1 MVFKHLQSC
10 GNLARTIRIGTLY
23 FTISISTMSNACS
36 YPSVRFPSRL
46 VGWGTDLDCNVGLW
60 ASRADDV
67 VSFASL
73 SGPEATRA
81 CTFTHNPIAS
91 ASSLFE
97 HIHRVNIS
105 FTLLFSKTV
114 FQFYNWPDVLANPA
128 WPWNFLRMNSKRTKC
143 SQLWAERVRIS
154 LASLSGSG
162 GTGPQCM
169 FTRLWVLRDSLNCWR
184 QQHCYSA
191 SALTQ
196 HQLNCS
202 VTLIKIWYQVSA
214 DSEAAIKLLEYTGNA
229 SFQCPLFQWMCVL
242 TIRFLIF
249 SACFEVANPA
259 WLWKG
264 TEAGLVWRENAL
276 FAIARIS
283 QDLCNEIGYIYST
296 FLHCVFPCVSLKCF
310 PQMMLG
316 PIGWICLQGFP

>member
-46 VGWGTDLDCNVGLW
+46 VGWETDLDCNVGLW

-114 FQFYNWPDVLANPA
+114 FQFCNWPYVLANPA

-143 SQLWAERVRIS
+143 SQLWAERVKIS

-162 GTGPQCM
+162 GTGAQCM

-184 QQHCYSA
+184 QRHCYSA

-229 SFQCPLFQWMCVL
+229 SFQCPPLSMDVTPNYTLPHFLCLFWSSQSRLAVKRDWGRSSLKGKCIVCNCKDFSGSGTVLFLQWNWL
-242 TIRFLIF
+242 HLFNF
-249 SACFEVANPA
+249 ST
-259 WLWKG
+259 L
-264 TEAGLVWRENAL
+264 
-276 FAIARIS
+276 
-283 QDLCNEIGYIYST
+283 
-296 FLHCVFPCVSLKCF
+296 CVSMCLLKVF
-310 PQMMLG
+310 SSDDA
-316 PIGWICLQGFP
+316 

>member
-1 MVFKHLQSC
+1 MISFSDTKNVQIVQIEKFEYTMVFKHLQSC

-46 VGWGTDLDCNVGLW
+46 VGWETDLDCNVGLW

-162 GTGPQCM
+162 GAGAMHVYQALSAQRFTQLLAATALLLSFCIDSTSAQLFGDTDKDLISSLSRFRGSNQTPRIYRQCLLSM
-169 FTRLWVLRDSLNCWR
+169 PPSFNGC
-184 QQHCYSA
+184 A
-191 SALTQ
+191 S
-196 HQLNCS
+196 
-202 VTLIKIWYQVSA
+202 
-214 DSEAAIKLLEYTGNA
+214 
-229 SFQCPLFQWMCVL
+229 
-242 TIRFLIF
+242 
-249 SACFEVANPA
+249 
-259 WLWKG
+259 
-264 TEAGLVWRENAL
+264 
-276 FAIARIS
+276 
-283 QDLCNEIGYIYST
+283 
-296 FLHCVFPCVSLKCF
+296 
-310 PQMMLG
+310 
-316 PIGWICLQGFP
+316 